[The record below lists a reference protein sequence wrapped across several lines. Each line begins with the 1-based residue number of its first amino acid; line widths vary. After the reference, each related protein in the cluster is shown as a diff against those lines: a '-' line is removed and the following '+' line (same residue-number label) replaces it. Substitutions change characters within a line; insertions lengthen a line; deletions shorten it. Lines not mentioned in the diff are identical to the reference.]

1 MNGKREMVSLL
12 IAQGSNINVM
22 DQNGWTGMHFA
33 TKAGHLDVVKLF
45 VMSSADAQAETKDGK
60 VPLCFAAANN
70 HVVNFNLLKKFILR
84 LNVYAFYWNKNMT
97 RIN

>member
-1 MNGKREMVSLL
+1 
-12 IAQGSNINVM
+12 
-22 DQNGWTGMHFA
+22 MHFA

-70 HVVNFNLLKKFILR
+70 HVKIHIVKDS
-84 LNVYAFYWNKNMT
+84 
-97 RIN
+97 